1 MVQNKKSS
9 IARSRQTMRGNV
21 VETSRGLSALNT
33 LTGLINRASELEDVL
48 DDGVGKIMDITGA
61 EAASIWLLDEESGQ
75 FILSAFQGLS
85 AANRH
90 EMAKMKR
97 EEGIIGQILETKAP
111 LISEDLPNDS
121 KLNRGLL
128 ASEGF
133 RSVAYLPLKDGE
145 KVLGILTLASRE
157 PGRFSPSRGEL
168 LMAIAHQI
176 FVALGNTRLFEETQ
190 HNLRRLRALRGID
203 GDGAVTSTL
212 DLRNALDILLR
223 IFSLYTKEKDQFSNE
238 QVEFL
243 SMLSSQAATA
253 IQNVQLY
260 EEMKNLTCE
269 LETSNRIK
277 DEFLSVM
284 SHELRTPL
292 NVVMGYTAMI
302 KDGML
307 GEISSQQE
315 KALEKVIT
323 RANDL
328 LSMISSI
335 LDTVRLEA
343 GVVEVGSH
351 KFSLVDFLEGLR
363 SSYDV
368 PTNKRFT
375 LTWDYQSDFPMM
387 ITDSEKL
394 KRILKSLID
403 NAIKFTANGSVTI
416 SARYVPAAEAV
427 EFKVVDS
434 GIGISKEAM
443 PLIFERFRQLDS
455 SETRVYGGVGLG
467 LYIVKKLTEL
477 IGGKIGLESAPGK
490 GSIFTVTIPVAIH
503 QQAGKQEAER
513 ILPSA

>member
-1 MVQNKKSS
+1 
-9 IARSRQTMRGNV
+9 
-21 VETSRGLSALNT
+21 
-33 LTGLINRASELEDVL
+33 
-48 DDGVGKIMDITGA
+48 
-61 EAASIWLLDEESGQ
+61 
-75 FILSAFQGLS
+75 
-85 AANRH
+85 
-90 EMAKMKR
+90 
-97 EEGIIGQILETKAP
+97 
-111 LISEDLPNDS
+111 
-121 KLNRGLL
+121 
-128 ASEGF
+128 
-133 RSVAYLPLKDGE
+133 
-145 KVLGILTLASRE
+145 
-157 PGRFSPSRGEL
+157 
-168 LMAIAHQI
+168 
-176 FVALGNTRLFEETQ
+176 
-190 HNLRRLRALRGID
+190 
-203 GDGAVTSTL
+203 
-212 DLRNALDILLR
+212 
-223 IFSLYTKEKDQFSNE
+223 
-238 QVEFL
+238 
-243 SMLSSQAATA
+243 
-253 IQNVQLY
+253 
-260 EEMKNLTCE
+260 MKNLTCE

-343 GVVEVGSH
+343 GMVEVGSH

-477 IGGKIGLESAPGK
+477 IGGKIELESAPGK